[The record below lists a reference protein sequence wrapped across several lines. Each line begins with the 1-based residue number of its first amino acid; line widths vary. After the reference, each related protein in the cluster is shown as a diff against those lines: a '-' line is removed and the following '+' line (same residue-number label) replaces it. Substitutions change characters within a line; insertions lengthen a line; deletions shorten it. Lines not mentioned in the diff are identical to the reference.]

1 MPTLFK
7 NVRSNSPGARLIETP
22 RKRVAGPRG
31 GDDDG
36 WHDDRTGARP
46 WRADVA
52 AAQARGG
59 AASAPR
65 KIRSWSRALGVT
77 AATLSG
83 WRDAFLTA
91 GEAALASKPVD
102 GKDLEQQRLKAKLG
116 EVMLER
122 EILVEKITLPEA
134 DRALWP
140 GGGQGHELPSLLRHG
155 RGAADTVEELRQA
168 VLACKERC
176 NRSWIVERH
185 GCKTPA
191 QVRAEQ
197 LPPAALAAWAPTWC
211 LTTALRSTGR

>member
-1 MPTLFK
+1 MAR
-7 NVRSNSPGARLIETP
+7 RSNRGSA
-22 RKRVAGPRG
+22 VAGGCRG
-31 GDDDG
+31 S
-36 WHDDRTGARP
+36 
-46 WRADVA
+46 
-52 AAQARGG
+52 
-59 AASAPR
+59 ASAR
-65 KIRSWSRALGVT
+65 RCCVCSAEDRELVSRSRGDRGDALRLAGC
-77 AATLSG
+77 L
-83 WRDAFLTA
+83 LTA

>member
-1 MPTLFK
+1 MHGWLRHLTSGK
-7 NVRSNSPGARLIETP
+7 ARLEVMMMDGTTIEP
-22 RKRVAGPRG
+22 GLGRG
-31 GDDDG
+31 G
-36 WHDDRTGARP
+36 RMSR
-46 WRADVA
+46 
-52 AAQARGG
+52 Q
-59 AASAPR
+59 R
-65 KIRSWSRALGVT
+65 KHEAVLRLLRSEDLELVSRSLGVT
-77 AATLSG
+77 AATLSS
-83 WRDAFLTA
+83 WRDDFLA
-91 GEAALASKPVD
+91 GGEAALTSRPAD
-102 GKDLEQQRLKAKLG
+102 GKDLEHQRLKAKLG